1 MGTSTFVEEGLKAVH
16 HSFICINQCL
26 SCSRFLLNH
35 FKSMKFHI
43 HLFTST
49 IDSFFL
55 YSTMYWDPYNPNKK
69 RQQLLSVYVAL
80 CCYYVVLWS
89 LEDIQGCPP
98 CTQPNSHGPL
108 VTLLMELYCKIN
120 LKNLMYCLLL
130 KQVQVLWSIFAC
142 HSLM

>member
-1 MGTSTFVEEGLKAVH
+1 MALKPDTLAKTIIYYNEDVYIYFVEEGLKAVH

-69 RQQLLSVYVAL
+69 RQQLYNVCMAL
-80 CCYYVVLWS
+80 CCYYVVIWS
-89 LEDIQGCPP
+89 LVTGGY
-98 CTQPNSHGPL
+98 TGMSPL
-108 VTLLMELYCKIN
+108 YTAKFSWPISDCIDGALL
-120 LKNLMYCLLL
+120 
-130 KQVQVLWSIFAC
+130 
-142 HSLM
+142 

>member
-1 MGTSTFVEEGLKAVH
+1 MALKPDTLAKTIIYYNEDVYIYFVEEGLKAVH

-69 RQQLLSVYVAL
+69 RQQL
-80 CCYYVVLWS
+80 
-89 LEDIQGCPP
+89 
-98 CTQPNSHGPL
+98 
-108 VTLLMELYCKIN
+108 
-120 LKNLMYCLLL
+120 
-130 KQVQVLWSIFAC
+130 
-142 HSLM
+142 